1 MKYLILILCLVIFGC
16 KTQEKTEVF
25 VSKTDTLIQIVEKEI
40 SIPVVSETVIN
51 EPCDSNG
58 ILKAFQSKIETSK
71 GTVLVY
77 SDSNKIHAQIVS
89 KADTCKNEYI
99 YITNDVFVYKDKFV
113 RVIITPWYDWLIRIL
128 FGLLLIYNV
137 LKLWS

>member
-1 MKYLILILCLVIFGC
+1 MKYLILILCLVVFGC

-40 SIPVVSETVIN
+40 SIPVVSETIIS

-58 ILKAFQSKIETSK
+58 ILKAFKSKIETTK

-77 SDSNKIHAQIVS
+77 SDSNKIHAQIES
-89 KADTCKNEYI
+89 KTDTCENEFI
-99 YITNDVFVYKDKFV
+99 YKTNEVIVYKDKFV
-113 RVIITPWYDWLIRIL
+113 RVVVTPWYDWLIRVL
-128 FGLLLIYNV
+128 FVLLLALYIKKIW
-137 LKLWS
+137 L